1 MPTIREKIPVLGG
14 RAVVLQYERND
25 DWYYREIIPGTKR
38 YRTKL
43 LKGIVNAADAVAAAL
58 DVFAQL
64 RSVPAAVRPIAE
76 WRVNESLTLAAPVV
90 ESRSQEASIP
100 LGPSI
105 SSIATKKVSKASL
118 TTLVNEF
125 IQHEEGRCTAGLI
138 KASTLKEKVNTLT
151 KPFLAYLHSER
162 IYTVDQLTDT
172 VLDNYVVFR
181 GDKTKLTRR
190 KELIIIK
197 DFIDNWLVRH
207 KYLAFTIKTKKP
219 RIKQSDLSANPSIT
233 PRDWKIIN
241 LHIRHRWIK
250 EVKDHPNYRI
260 HYWRTLFWVFTIT
273 MKNSGCRPNE
283 LLSLRWKDV
292 EITDVGRYSKS
303 KGITEERLIAY
314 IRVTASKTGEQR
326 EIPCNLGNALR
337 RWSQYQ
343 RAYVKKRNCSV
354 EVTPNSLVFGNPH
367 HELQAY
373 TYPCYTRAWKQ
384 VLSGV
389 SRQLEGNKFSD
400 SNYTIYSMR
409 STFIEAHLA
418 KGTDLYL
425 LARMCGHSPTMLL
438 KHYERLDIRNRSE
451 EITHIDFGRKKTTT
465 KTIDI
470 FDI

>member
-1 MPTIREKIPVLGG
+1 
-14 RAVVLQYERND
+14 
-25 DWYYREIIPGTKR
+25 
-38 YRTKL
+38 
-43 LKGIVNAADAVAAAL
+43 
-58 DVFAQL
+58 
-64 RSVPAAVRPIAE
+64 
-76 WRVNESLTLAAPVV
+76 
-90 ESRSQEASIP
+90 
-100 LGPSI
+100 
-105 SSIATKKVSKASL
+105 
-118 TTLVNEF
+118 
-125 IQHEEGRCTAGLI
+125 
-138 KASTLKEKVNTLT
+138 
-151 KPFLAYLHSER
+151 
-162 IYTVDQLTDT
+162 
-172 VLDNYVVFR
+172 
-181 GDKTKLTRR
+181 
-190 KELIIIK
+190 
-197 DFIDNWLVRH
+197 
-207 KYLAFTIKTKKP
+207 
-219 RIKQSDLSANPSIT
+219 
-233 PRDWKIIN
+233 
-241 LHIRHRWIK
+241 
-250 EVKDHPNYRI
+250 
-260 HYWRTLFWVFTIT
+260 

-451 EITHIDFGRKKTTT
+451 EITHIDFGAKKPTT